1 MKPILVTSYVGPD
14 LDGSAC
20 AVAYAEFLNKVGK
33 RAVAGII
40 GGLHIEAKFA
50 FEKSGVRM
58 PLRLKNAHGFEHVVL
73 VDTSNLSMFEGKLKP
88 ERVIEIIDHRDVHEA
103 ESFPN
108 AKIQIERVGAAATL
122 IAERFMTIRTTNK
135 IRKYENST
143 KNKVVIS
150 KESALLLYG
159 AIASNTLNFKA
170 IRTTE
175 RDKKAFSWLEER
187 AEVDKDFVHKMFL
200 AKSDLGG
207 ARLKEALWSDYSW
220 YTFGGKTVAI
230 AQLEVIG
237 GHELV
242 ENRQDEILS
251 ELRSIK
257 RERSAHL
264 VFLNIIE
271 LEKNGNIFVAEET
284 EMQVLLS
291 ELFKVSFF
299 KGIAWHQG
307 LLMRKDIVLTFK
319 RYFEI

>member
-50 FEKSGVRM
+50 FEKSGARV
-58 PLRLKNAHGFEHVVL
+58 PLRLKDTHEFEHIVL
-73 VDTSNLSMFEGKLKP
+73 VDTSNLTMFEGKLLPK
-88 ERVIEIIDHRDVHEA
+88 RVIEIIDHRDVHEA

-122 IAERFMTIRTTNK
+122 IAERFM
-135 IRKYENST
+135 ENG
-143 KNKVVIS
+143 VAIS
-150 KESALLLYG
+150 KESAMLLYG